1 LSTVTGEQSYIK
13 ANGKYFA
20 VGLQGGGGPFA
31 VVPLTAYGRF
41 EGSSPIINGHSAA
54 VLDFEFNPF
63 HDQIVASA
71 SEDSTIKIWGIPD
84 GGLTETLTTPLA
96 DLTNHTRKVTLL
108 RFHPTAANVLA
119 SVGAD
124 FAVKLWDIERASE
137 MISCDSH
144 HRELIQDIVWDYWG
158 TTYATSCKDKAVRII
173 DARSNAVSGTIEVSH
188 EGVKS
193 SKLAFLGS
201 SNRLAS
207 VGFNKQSMRQLKIY
221 DPRNLAEEVKRM
233 DIDQAA
239 GVILPFY
246 DPDSCLLYLAGKGD
260 GNVRYYECVDENPWC
275 FPVSEFRSTVAA
287 KGMCMIPKRNLNIM
301 ACETARMLKL
311 TSNSVE
317 PLSFIVPRKSDAF
330 QEDIFPPT
338 ASGVPA
344 HTADQWFAG
353 SNKEPEKMSLAPG
366 AAPAGGART
375 ATPSFTAPAKS
386 AAQLQKE
393 LAQANARIAELEK
406 RLTDAGLN
414 AN

>member
-1 LSTVTGEQSYIK
+1 
-13 ANGKYFA
+13 
-20 VGLQGGGGPFA
+20 
-31 VVPLTAYGRF
+31 
-41 EGSSPIINGHSAA
+41 
-54 VLDFEFNPF
+54 
-63 HDQIVASA
+63 
-71 SEDSTIKIWGIPD
+71 
-84 GGLTETLTTPLA
+84 
-96 DLTNHTRKVTLL
+96 
-108 RFHPTAANVLA
+108 
-119 SVGAD
+119 VGAD